1 MTSALKNRLVG
12 TVIVVALVV
21 IFLPNFL
28 DGKKEKNALNFE
40 PVPSI
45 PDKKPIINPEPFP
58 SERVEENVQRP
69 IEIVS
74 ENAKDEEID
83 IAVAQSQQIDN
94 EETDKQTAKR
104 NKTLAEQTVIEAP
117 QRDQQSAGWVVQLG
131 SFRHEKNVRL
141 LLDKLEAS
149 GYIAFSRPIQTQ
161 SGLLTKV
168 FVGPDLQKSKLEG
181 ALPHLKEI
189 TGLNGKVTPFT
200 VQP

>member
-58 SERVEENVQRP
+58 SERVKENVQRP

-74 ENAKDEEID
+74 ENAKDDEID
-83 IAVAQSQQIDN
+83 IAVAQSQQIDS
-94 EETDKQTAKR
+94 EETCLLYTS
-104 NKTLAEQTVIEAP
+104 P
-117 QRDQQSAGWVVQLG
+117 SPRDLSTSRMPSSA
-131 SFRHEKNVRL
+131 
-141 LLDKLEAS
+141 
-149 GYIAFSRPIQTQ
+149 
-161 SGLLTKV
+161 
-168 FVGPDLQKSKLEG
+168 
-181 ALPHLKEI
+181 
-189 TGLNGKVTPFT
+189 
-200 VQP
+200 